1 MHSWGPNHRLSG
13 SAFRSQVSVLMLAML
28 TPWHGFTSSAGK
40 FWHCFMLLRLDYENG
55 AYLIKE
61 LDRRTSQ
68 TKYNLKVM
76 VMVLLFY
83 REQHKKLAA
92 LEMELAA
99 SQQEDFAS
107 KNLLENKGTPPKK
120 RLLAVVGII
129 TKFGHKNN
137 RDAICKGMDANW

>member
-1 MHSWGPNHRLSG
+1 MHSRGPNHRLSG

-28 TPWHGFTSSAGK
+28 TPWHGFTSSAGE
-40 FWHCFMLLRLDYENG
+40 FWHCFML
-55 AYLIKE
+55 
-61 LDRRTSQ
+61 
-68 TKYNLKVM
+68 
-76 VMVLLFY
+76 
-83 REQHKKLAA
+83 EQHKKLAA

>member
-1 MHSWGPNHRLSG
+1 MAWIYVVGR
-13 SAFRSQVSVLMLAML
+13 
-28 TPWHGFTSSAGK
+28 
-40 FWHCFMLLRLDYENG
+40 LRLDYENG

-68 TKYNLKVM
+68 VLSLLLSNDTLKIIAC
-76 VMVLLFY
+76 

>member
-1 MHSWGPNHRLSG
+1 
-13 SAFRSQVSVLMLAML
+13 
-28 TPWHGFTSSAGK
+28 
-40 FWHCFMLLRLDYENG
+40 
-55 AYLIKE
+55 
-61 LDRRTSQ
+61 
-68 TKYNLKVM
+68 M

-83 REQHKKLAA
+83 RKQHKKLAA

-99 SQQEDFAS
+99 AQQEDFAS

-137 RDAICKGMDANW
+137 RDAIYRGTNANW